1 VPTHEP
7 FVAVVLNRAAGAAR
21 EEANSEDRIVD
32 LFGQA
37 NVAVRVF
44 TPTSGAAADE
54 AARAAL
60 AAGGRAVVAA
70 GGDGTARTVASAVV
84 GSQTPFGILPLGT
97 LNHFAKDLRIPIDMA
112 KAVQVIAAGRTMQV
126 DVGDVNDRMF
136 LNNSSI
142 GIYPNIVVEREQLRT
157 QGYRKWTAFAVAAA
171 RLMRRYRGVM
181 VRVNRDG
188 RSQTTRTPF
197 LFVGNNEYQIDGIKM
212 GGRARLDGG
221 ELFACLAPRIHTR
234 HLPALFAR
242 ALVGRAG
249 PNVLETFSA
258 GELHVV
264 TPHARRIRVSMD
276 GEVVV
281 LSTPLVYRARRRALT
296 VFVAAE

>member
-1 VPTHEP
+1 MPTPEP
-7 FVAVVLNRAAGAAR
+7 FVAVVLNRSAGAAR
-21 EEANSEDRIVD
+21 QEANREDRIVD
-32 LFGQA
+32 LFRQA

-70 GGDGTARTVASAVV
+70 GGDGTARTVASVVV
-84 GSQTPFGILPLGT
+84 GSQTPFGVLPLGT
-97 LNHFAKDLRIPIDMA
+97 LNHFAKDLRIPIDVE
-112 KAVQVIAAGRTMQV
+112 KAVQVIAAGRTAQV
-126 DVGDVNDRMF
+126 DVGDVNDRIF

-142 GIYPNIVVEREQLRT
+142 GIYPNIVVEREELRA
-157 QGYRKWTAFAVAAA
+157 QGYWKWTAFAVATA
-171 RLMRRYRGVM
+171 RIMRRYRGVM

-197 LFVGNNEYQIDGIKM
+197 VFVGNNEYQIDGIRM
-212 GGRARLDGG
+212 GGRARLDRG

-242 ALVGRAG
+242 ALVGRTG
-249 PNVLETFSA
+249 PDLLETFSTN
-258 GELHVV
+258 ELHVV
-264 TPHARRIRVSMD
+264 TPHARHIRVSMD

-281 LSTPLVYRARRRALT
+281 MSTPLVYRARRRALT
-296 VFVAAE
+296 VFVAGE

>member
-1 VPTHEP
+1 MPADER
-7 FVAVVLNRAAGAAR
+7 FVAVVLNRSAGAAR
-21 EEANSEDRIVD
+21 QDANREDRIVD
-32 LFGQA
+32 LFRQA

-44 TPTSGAAADE
+44 TPSSGAAADE

-60 AAGGRAVVAA
+60 AAGARAVVAG
-70 GGDGTARTVASAVV
+70 GGDGTARTVAAVV
-84 GSQTPFGILPLGT
+84 AGSPTPFGVLPLGT
-97 LNHFAKDLRIPIDMA
+97 LNHFAKDLRIPIDVE
-112 KAVQVIAAGRTMQV
+112 KAVQVIAGARTAQV
-126 DVGDVNDRMF
+126 DVGDVNDRIF

-171 RLMRRYRGVM
+171 RMMRRYRGVR

-188 RSQTTRTPF
+188 RSVTTRTPF
-197 LFVGNNEYQIDGIKM
+197 LFVGNNEYQIDGIRM
-212 GGRARLDGG
+212 GGRARLDRG

-242 ALVGRAG
+242 ALIGRTG
-249 PNVLETFSA
+249 PDALEVFST

-264 TPHARRIRVSMD
+264 TPHARQIRVSVD
-276 GEVVV
+276 GEVLV
-281 LSTPLVYRARRRALT
+281 LSTPLVYRARPRALT
-296 VFVAAE
+296 VLVAGE